1 MKAEGLGIQYQL
13 ELTWEFEVSLS
24 HMRTHLKNRDR
35 TNKTWHGGTHL

>member
-24 HMRTHLKNRDR
+24 HMRTHRDR
-35 TNKTWHGGTHL
+35 TNKTWHGGTYL